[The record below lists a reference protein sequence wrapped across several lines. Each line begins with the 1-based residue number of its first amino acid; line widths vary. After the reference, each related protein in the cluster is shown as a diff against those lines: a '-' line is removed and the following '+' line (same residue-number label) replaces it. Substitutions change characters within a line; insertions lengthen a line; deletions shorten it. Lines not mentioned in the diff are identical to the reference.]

1 MQLKVIL
8 LTLILPVI
16 RRIIQVLWKAMAVL
30 FYFPAA
36 AAEVEARMSAT
47 DLVLQEE
54 EEAVVA
60 PQH

>member
-1 MQLKVIL
+1 M
-8 LTLILPVI
+8 I
-16 RRIIQVLWKAMAVL
+16 RRIIQVLWKAMAAL
-30 FYFPAA
+30 FYFLVAA
-36 AAEVEARMSAT
+36 VEVEARMSAT